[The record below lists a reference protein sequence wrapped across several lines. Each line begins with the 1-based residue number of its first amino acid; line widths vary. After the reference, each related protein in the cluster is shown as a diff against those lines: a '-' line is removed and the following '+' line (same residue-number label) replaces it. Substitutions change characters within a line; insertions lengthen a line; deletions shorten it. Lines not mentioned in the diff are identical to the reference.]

1 MAQDAPTGYRAVRH
15 RAPISER
22 PAAAP
27 RDHRVSSHCANSEE
41 TTMSV
46 TDPTE
51 PVERP
56 RPTGG
61 VDWAKDDH
69 AVAVVAPNGEQIL
82 RFSVTHDAAG
92 LRTMKTPMFIAT

>member
-1 MAQDAPTGYRAVRH
+1 
-15 RAPISER
+15 
-22 PAAAP
+22 
-27 RDHRVSSHCANSEE
+27 
-41 TTMSV
+41 MSV

-92 LRTMKTPMFIAT
+92 LPRLSPFTVGAANFYSWALVAAVGLAILTGFGRTEAAASRG